1 MEGLEELEQ
10 LLKLSNGNQYTHDPV
25 QFVHFKTLDNL
36 ISLFKKT
43 KKKKTII
50 KSKVTQGEK
59 LCAHEGTF

>member
-36 ISLFKKT
+36 ISLF
-43 KKKKTII
+43 
-50 KSKVTQGEK
+50 
-59 LCAHEGTF
+59 